1 MLHFTLKIFV
11 FFFSKMQ
18 NDSLKKAKKGARS
31 QSMSPTKMYK
41 YAIGT
46 TQPKK
51 KGEFP
56 RPKQEQS
63 QFKPNQPW
71 HGEG

>member
-1 MLHFTLKIFV
+1 
-11 FFFSKMQ
+11 MQ
-18 NDSLKKAKKGARS
+18 NDSLKKGKKGARS

-41 YAIGT
+41 HAIGT